1 MAKLDK
7 ATSLEKY
14 RALVN
19 SLKKLYPSIYA
30 PAVEELVIRTMQAAF
45 VHPNMVREVVSIA
58 SYGGQLLEQPE
69 AEPAPVS
76 LTDYAQSAIVVH
88 GFRLK
93 GGDKIAT
100 GCFVYREIISIHK
113 STVLFVVKDLD
124 GLLVQGGYKNPVV
137 QSVKEFVEEVGLLRS
152 RNGVKFKIQDAIK

>member
-19 SLKKLYPSIYA
+19 SLKKLYPTIDA
-30 PAVEELVIRTMQAAF
+30 PKVEELVIRTMQAAF

-58 SYGGQLLEQPE
+58 SYGGQLLKQPE

-76 LTDYAQSAIVVH
+76 LTDYTGPSIVVD

-100 GCFVYREIISIHK
+100 GSFVYRKIISINK
-113 STVLFVVKDLD
+113 DTISFVVKDLD
-124 GLLVQGGYKNPVV
+124 GSLVQGNYGDPVL
-137 QSVKEFVEEVGLLRS
+137 QSVKDFVEKVGLLR
-152 RNGVKFKIQDAIK
+152 RLNGIKYQIQDAIQ